1 MDFDPESLEL
11 LLRDRRRQR
20 RVPEAVKE
28 KPDKARPAGVTILGR
43 CGAQYILA
51 IAAGSGVCPAS
62 ASELATA
69 LRRGHASVFHAAGE
83 GQKGIE
89 LERWWSANTTARA
102 RTDGSSPPK
111 REQAAADGAADD
123 VAAPYPLPSSLP
135 FGFEPFY
142 AFSKAAGVPA
152 FDESFRGLGFNRISQ
167 ARAHATC

>member
-1 MDFDPESLEL
+1 MSHRYLVERA
-11 LLRDRRRQR
+11 LRAL
-20 RVPEAVKE
+20 PPPKAAVLVF
-28 KPDKARPAGVTILGR
+28 PSFQVDAASD
-43 CGAQYILA
+43 A
-51 IAAGSGVCPAS
+51 AAGSGVCPTS

-69 LRRGHASVFHAAGE
+69 LRRGHVSVFHAAGE

-167 ARAHATC
+167 ARAHPTC